1 MSPKSSPSPN
11 RSPGDGARI
20 LIVEDDAEVARLLQT
35 VLRDFGFEAHPCR
48 SAAETRQQLALQV
61 PGLCILD
68 LGLPDGDGMELM
80 QEI

>member
-35 VLRDFGFEAHPCR
+35 VLRDFGFEACPCR
-48 SAAETRQQLALQV
+48 SAAETRQQLAQQV
-61 PGLCILD
+61 PTCAFSTSAC
-68 LGLPDGDGMELM
+68 PTATAWS
-80 QEI
+80 